1 MAFAIVAGYW
11 FLKAVAGSGGTAS
24 AETVLVRA
32 AAAAV
37 AGFVLGWAACSHG
50 GVLIGEVVEYEEGD
64 EGEDVDEAEG
74 GTDGGGALS
83 AAGDAIESENRG
95 NAGA

>member
-1 MAFAIVAGYW
+1 LAFAIVAGYW

-37 AGFVLGWAACSHG
+37 AGFVLGWAACTHG
-50 GVLIGEVVEYEEGD
+50 GVLIGEVVEDEGN
-64 EGEDVDEAEG
+64 EGEDVDEADG
-74 GTDGGGALS
+74 GTDEGGALS
-83 AAGDAIESENRG
+83 ATGDAIESGDRRD
-95 NAGA
+95 AGA